1 MVPHTDKT
9 GLCSYEEWAHAA
21 SWISLM
27 YSLICTDSNQ
37 LSWISLKW
45 FVWFMSHDNFLGCC
59 LDPRAQ
65 LIINPGCSGQICH
78 SVTSSASKRH
88 TGVTD
93 HHALS
98 ESCPQDVPVGNFRRP
113 WQTNIGGVIQ
123 QPLFY
128 EPGPPL
134 LPLPPHVYPLPLA
147 PMLFSPPH
155 LLCGLHTDPSPSSH
169 TLLCW
174 SPLQPTHDNQP
185 TFSCMSTAFVCG
197 GKHVRNV
204 LWLRRPWKD
213 RCSLCGEAYGE
224 MVFAIK
230 KRYSNTTAGY
240 EWRDAMIATFT

>member
-134 LPLPPHVYPLPLA
+134 LPLPPMSIHSCLPPCSSLLLTSSVVCTLTPLP
-147 PMLFSPPH
+147 PPTPSSAGP
-155 LLCGLHTDPSPSSH
+155 LSNLHT
-169 TLLCW
+169 TIN
-174 SPLQPTHDNQP
+174 PLFPVWAQPL
-185 TFSCMSTAFVCG
+185 FVEASMWGMCCDCAG
-197 GKHVRNV
+197 LEKTDVPFVARLMVRWY
-204 LWLRRPWKD
+204 LP
-213 RCSLCGEAYGE
+213 
-224 MVFAIK
+224 
-230 KRYSNTTAGY
+230 
-240 EWRDAMIATFT
+240 